1 MADLTKQD
9 DAKRLVE
16 TTIKQYGKLDV
27 LVNNAG
33 SGVTSFIRDDKILEE
48 FDKVFN
54 IDVRSAVEM
63 IHLSLPYLEKSKGTI
78 INISSIAG
86 LSPVF

>member
-1 MADLTKQD
+1 VADLTKQD

-33 SGVTSFIRDDKILEE
+33 SGVLSSVNDDKILEE

-54 IDVRSAVEM
+54 IDVRAVVEM
-63 IHLSLPYLEKSKGTI
+63 IHLSIPYLEKSKGTI

-86 LSPVF
+86 ITPVF